1 MTKLHSFLPSIH
13 VHPILMIFIVISF
26 LTGTFAELAVILSI
40 VFYHELGH
48 YTMAKLFKW
57 RVDSIIL
64 WVFGGIMET
73 DEHGN
78 RPVKEEA
85 LVTIAGPLQHLF
97 IYFFIYLF
105 SVFQVFPDS
114 IIDLFLYY
122 NTVILLFNLVPIWP
136 LDGGK
141 LLFLYLSSHLPFK
154 KAYYSILVFSM
165 AVSFLLLIGMLVFYP
180 FTLSVFLIWLFLL
193 MENRSEWKQRHFVF
207 LRFLLKR
214 YEGNNPVKAV
224 QPINVNSDSTFMEVF
239 SEFMRD
245 RKHSIYI
252 SYPDERRSLLDE
264 NDCLRSYFH
273 DRLYDKR
280 IGEVMDYV
288 L

>member
-1 MTKLHSFLPSIH
+1 MTTLHSLLPRIH
-13 VHPILMIFIVISF
+13 VHPILMVFIVISF
-26 LTGTFAELAVILSI
+26 LTGTFVELAAILSI
-40 VFYHELGH
+40 VFFHELGH
-48 YTMAKLFKW
+48 YTVAKLFKW
-57 RVDSIIL
+57 RVESIIL

-78 RPVKEEA
+78 RPVREEA
-85 LVTIAGPLQHLF
+85 LVTLAGPMQHVFIYIFIYIVSTFHLF
-97 IYFFIYLF
+97 
-105 SVFQVFPDS
+105 PES
-114 IIDLFLYY
+114 IVELLMYY

-141 LLFLYLSSHLPFK
+141 LLFLFLTSFLPFK
-154 KAYYSILVFSM
+154 RAYYSVLVFSM
-165 AVSFLLLIGMLVFYP
+165 ASSFALLLAVLLFYP
-180 FTLSVFLIWLFLL
+180 FTLSIFLIWLFLL
-193 MENRSEWKQRHFVF
+193 MENRTEWKQRHFVF

-224 QPINVNSDSTFMEVF
+224 QPIHVTSDSTFMDVF

-252 SYPDERRSLLDE
+252 SYPDARRSLMDE
-264 NDCLRSYFH
+264 NDCLKSYFH

-280 IGEVMDYV
+280 IGEAMDYV
-288 L
+288 F